1 MSRKPQNAVTP
12 VFNDAKVESYS
23 GYQGEETPRALVLDG
38 KRFEVASV
46 LSRKRALDSETGLR
60 REVWKCRL
68 NDGREV
74 LVEKFDSGVWRVSPA
89 S

>member
-1 MSRKPQNAVTP
+1 MSRKQRNAVTP
-12 VFNDAKVESYS
+12 VFNDVKIESYS
-23 GYQGEETPRALVLDG
+23 GYQGEETPRTLVLDG

-46 LSRKRALDSETGLR
+46 LSRKRVLDSETGLR

-74 LVEKFDSGVWRVSPA
+74 LVEKLDSGVWRVSPA